1 MDVYDSI
8 YDMYM
13 LINTACNMLKTHILT
28 AWGWNK
34 MNQYYKNSL
43 YFSF

>member
-13 LINTACNMLKTHILT
+13 LISTACNMLKTHIFD
-28 AWGWNK
+28 
-34 MNQYYKNSL
+34 SL
-43 YFSF
+43 RLE

>member
-13 LINTACNMLKTHILT
+13 LINTACNMLKTYIFD
-28 AWGWNK
+28 
-34 MNQYYKNSL
+34 SL
-43 YFSF
+43 RLE

>member
-13 LINTACNMLKTHILT
+13 LINVACNMLKTHIFD
-28 AWGWNK
+28 
-34 MNQYYKNSL
+34 SL
-43 YFSF
+43 RLE